1 MKKKLLLSFK
11 QYNNNKND
19 ILRGENS
26 FLNYDRKTN
35 LIENFEN
42 LYTKWNKYSIS
53 SFINISKKRKI
64 IIKLNTSYFNINL
77 RINFKIH
84 IFNFYMIC
92 INKLLIILKDKL
104 WNLSHLDI
112 FL

>member
-26 FLNYDRKTN
+26 FLNYDWKTN
-35 LIENFEN
+35 LIEN

-77 RINFKIH
+77 RII
-84 IFNFYMIC
+84 Y
-92 INKLLIILKDKL
+92 LI
-104 WNLSHLDI
+104 
-112 FL
+112 

>member
-26 FLNYDRKTN
+26 FLNYDWKTN

-53 SFINISKKRKI
+53 
-64 IIKLNTSYFNINL
+64 L
-77 RINFKIH
+77 H
-84 IFNFYMIC
+84 
-92 INKLLIILKDKL
+92 LLILAKRERL
-104 WNLSHLDI
+104 L
-112 FL
+112 